1 MKTLLNNSFLFS
13 LKLLNFQFQLAF
25 IENLIIFLYLQNL
38 RNNLIA
44 THSTSLSDDRHG
56 AIGNFAEPSIG
67 QKWDQ
72 LSGMSWELRS
82 GDWLKCQILIFLR
95 AEKLKP
101 LVSFWFSSRQSKVE
115 ARQLSVCF
123 TSSSLAVFPF
133 WNQGKIKNFIL
144 FFVNLFISKPSCKF
158 LGANFL

>member
-1 MKTLLNNSFLFS
+1 MKTLLNHSFLFS
-13 LKLLNFQFQLAF
+13 LKLLNFQFQLVF
-25 IENLIIFLYLQNL
+25 RENLIIFLYLQNL

-44 THSTSLSDDRHG
+44 THSTSLSDHRHG
-56 AIGNFAEPSIG
+56 AISLSRALAWAEN
-67 QKWDQ
+67 WDP
-72 LSGMSWELRS
+72 EI
-82 GDWLKCQILIFLR
+82 WLKCQILIFLR

-101 LVSFWFSSRQSKVE
+101 LVSFWFSTSSRQSKVE
-115 ARQLSVCF
+115 ARQISVCF

-144 FFVNLFISKPSCKF
+144 FFLNLFISKPSCKF